1 MTAMVPI
8 DPSIAN
14 LNPFEKPIDEYKRD
28 LNVVKNYVE
37 TAAKHLALNTGKDI
51 DICRE
56 YVQSRVD
63 TDCKPVDRPMKALK
77 RPDRGGDR
85 KEVTVGFE
93 KYLRYIQGKDMLMA
107 PNMVAYCQPDV
118 QKAMIVKFIEDYQ
131 GKRSELKKIQHNC
144 KVNGDAIGALN
155 AFLEQNNVKFYLN
168 SISGATS
175 VGGNPFYFGSLHTT
189 LTSTCRAVT
198 SYANA
203 INEKML
209 GSNRHYHTPEVAL
222 ANISYLIRTADLG
235 LIRAT
240 MNSMGVIPPTVDYAY
255 KVIVDSCTP
264 YWRSEE
270 TFAQIRTMLENM
282 DPAERAAVTFCGDLQ
297 SMMDV
302 NGRIFRNF
310 YKRLIDKPTVP
321 HPDPDSIVK
330 QAGEDEVSLVGI
342 LSVDF
347 MAGIDP
353 KDLKDHSEHLYG
365 IYAARLQT
373 ISDTMREFAPIMRAF
388 FITDHMPPEIHSFPT
403 TIRKA
408 VIASDTDSSI
418 FTVSRQVKWFM
429 GNEGQTPQHIA
440 AAGVSIYLVSKVIT
454 HSLFT
459 LCAQMGIR
467 TDNIRHLKMK
477 NEFYMPD
484 MLVTTKTKHYLAT
497 EKVQE
502 GMVFKEPDLIIKGVN
517 LKSSKLP
524 KYLREK
530 MDAYYELLLKC
541 NPVDN
546 PLTTKELLA
555 VPAYIEHLIR
565 EDILDRNSTFYRTEQ
580 VRPANNYKDPLR
592 SVYRQYLLW
601 EEVFAPKYGHV
612 EVLPES
618 FVSVSVTIDSKA
630 RTKAWV
636 EALPPDTQARVK
648 AFMEKYSIDHFTR
661 FVVPPAAVK
670 GGKIPEEIL
679 SVIDMEGML
688 DNLMLPFYIVLECC
702 GIYLKDATNTRAS
715 TRRASDLLTK
725 EEAAK
730 HLRIEF

>member
-1 MTAMVPI
+1 MTAMLTV
-8 DPSIAN
+8 DPSIAQ
-14 LNPFEKPIDEYKRD
+14 LNPFEKPVDEYKRD
-28 LNVVKNYVE
+28 LNVVKNYIE

-51 DICRE
+51 AICRE
-56 YVQSRVD
+56 YVQHRVD
-63 TDCKPVDRPMKALK
+63 TDCKPVERPMRALK

-93 KYLRYIQGKDMLMA
+93 GYLRYIQGKDMLMA

-131 GKRSELKKIQHNC
+131 GKRKELKTIQHNC
-144 KVNGDAIGALN
+144 KVGGDAIGALN

-209 GSNRHYHTPEVAL
+209 GSNRHYHSPEVAL
-222 ANISYLIRTADLG
+222 ANISYLVRTADLG

-240 MNSMGVIPPTVDYAY
+240 MNTMGVIPPSVDYAY

-264 YWRSEE
+264 YWRSE
-270 TFAQIRTMLENM
+270 TIFAQIRRMLENM
-282 DPAERAAVTFCGDLQ
+282 DPAELAAVTFCGDLQ
-297 SMMDV
+297 SMLEV
-302 NGRIFRNF
+302 NDRLFRDF
-310 YKRLIDKPTVP
+310 YETIITAPTTP
-321 HPDPDSIVK
+321 HPDPDSICGSVD
-330 QAGEDEVSLVGI
+330 EDEVSLVGI

-347 MAGIDP
+347 MAGINP
-353 KDLKDHSEHLYG
+353 KDLKEHSEHLYG
-365 IYAARLQT
+365 IYAARLQV
-373 ISDTMREFAPIMRAF
+373 IQDTMRAFAPILRAF

-418 FTVSRQVKWFM
+418 FTVSRQVKWLT
-429 GNEGQTPQHIA
+429 GEDGQTPKHIA
-440 AAGVSIYLVSKVIT
+440 AAGVTIYLVSKVIT
-454 HSLFT
+454 HSLFQ

-467 TDNIRHLKMK
+467 SENIRHLKMK

-497 EKVQE
+497 ELIQE
-502 GMVFKEPDLIIKGVN
+502 GMVFKSPDLIIKGVN

-530 MDAYYELLLKC
+530 MDAYYELILKS

-565 EDILDRNSTFYRTEQ
+565 EDIQNRNSTFYRSEQ
-580 VRPANNYKDPLR
+580 VRPASNYKDPMR

-601 EEVFAPKYGHV
+601 ESVFAPKYGHV
-612 EVLPES
+612 EVLPER

-630 RTKAWV
+630 RTKAWLDT
-636 EALPPDTQARVK
+636 LPPDTQMRAR
-648 AFMEKYSIDHFTR
+648 AFMEEHKIDHFTR
-661 FVVPPAAVK
+661 FIVPPAAVK
-670 GGKIPEEIL
+670 EGKVPEEII
-679 SVIDMEGML
+679 SAIDMEGML
-688 DNLMLPFYIVLECC
+688 DNLMSPFYTVLECC

-715 TRRASDLLTK
+715 TRRASDLLSK
-725 EEAAK
+725 DEASK
-730 HLRIEF
+730 YLRIEF